1 MIMKTKI
8 QYICVL
14 VATMVFFPSCN
25 DDFLNVKP
33 LDKYSDAAVWED
45 PVLVQSFV
53 NNIYMGIPFPFTTL
67 MLSSTVD
74 ESMAVWDWETSLVT
88 QSAMDPSY
96 LAIFDNNFWTGHTR
110 YMTWNNMFRNIR
122 ACNLFFEK
130 IDAVEYEDE
139 AARQNVIGQVTFLR
153 AYFYH
158 QLVSL
163 YGGVPIITNAY
174 ESDDDMLVARN
185 TFEECVEFIVQE
197 CDKATE
203 LLPATGNKAY
213 ATKGAALALKSR
225 VLLYAASDLFNSN
238 ASWASGYANP
248 ELVSFTSGDQNAR
261 WLAAKNAAKA
271 VIDLGMYSL
280 YGSPNPAT
288 PEEATSN
295 FANLFL
301 NNGNEE
307 DIFLQ
312 FYDVLHNT
320 DWDGPN
326 PGLFNGPNGWHNWGG
341 NTPVGQFADA
351 FEMND
356 GTTFNWSNPAHAANP
371 YVNRDPRFYA
381 TILYEGAQWRTRP
394 SDVSE
399 ADPVGIV
406 QVGTYDK
413 AGTAVPGLDTRN
425 SPIED
430 WNGGYTGY
438 YLRKF
443 IDPGINHQ
451 YDKQQFPFRRFRYA
465 EILLNYVEASI
476 ELNDEAEARTY
487 LNMIR
492 ARAGM
497 PPVNDSG
504 AALMERYRNERRV
517 ELAYEEHRYYD
528 VRRWMI
534 APEVY
539 EDAQGVIVTGDMAP
553 DGTITNRT
561 YARDLSVQEREW
573 RGDNA
578 FYFLPIKLD
587 EMNKN
592 EKLIQNPQY

>member
-1 MIMKTKI
+1 MKIKHSILIAVITAFT
-8 QYICVL
+8 L
-14 VATMVFFPSCN
+14 GCN

-45 PVLVQSFV
+45 PVLVRSYV

-67 MLSSTVD
+67 MLSSCVD
-74 ESMAVWDWETSLVT
+74 ESMAVWDWETSQVT
-88 QSAMDPSY
+88 RSAITPSY
-96 LAIFDNNFWTGHTR
+96 LAIFDAGFWTGSQR
-110 YMTWNNMFRNIR
+110 YMTWNSMYRNIR

-130 IDAVEYEDE
+130 IDEVPFEDATAKE
-139 AARQNVIGQVTFLR
+139 NLIAEVTFLR

-163 YGGVPIITNAY
+163 YGGVPLITNAY
-174 ESDDDMLVARN
+174 EADDELLVARN
-185 TFEECVEFIVQE
+185 TYEECVDFIVEE
-197 CDKATE
+197 CDKAAQA
-203 LLPATGNKAY
+203 LGAPATKAY
-213 ATKGAALALKSR
+213 ASKGAALALKSR

-238 ASWASGYANP
+238 ASWAPGYSSP
-248 ELVSFTSGDQNAR
+248 ELVSHTSGDRTAR

-271 VIDLGMYSL
+271 VIDMGTYEL
-280 YGSPNPAT
+280 YGGENPGSPETAT
-288 PEEATSN
+288 DN
-295 FANLFL
+295 FVGLFL
-301 NNGNEE
+301 NDGNSE

-341 NTPVGQFADA
+341 NTPIGQLADD

-356 GTTFNWSNPAHAANP
+356 GSKFDWNNPTHAANP
-371 YVNRDPRFYA
+371 YANRDPRFYA
-381 TILYEGAQWRTRP
+381 TILHEDAPWRPRP
-394 SDVSE
+394 ADVVD
-399 ADPVGIV
+399 ADPAGRL

-413 AGTAVPGLDTRN
+413 NGTTVPGLDTRK

-430 WNGGYTGY
+430 WNGSYTGY

-443 IDPGINHQ
+443 IDPSINHQ
-451 YDKQQFPFRRFRYA
+451 YDRQQLPWRRFRYA
-465 EILLNYVEASI
+465 ETILNYVEACL
-476 ELNDEAEARTY
+476 ELGEEEEARTW
-487 LNMIR
+487 LNKIR
-492 ARAGM
+492 TRAGM
-497 PPVNDSG
+497 PETSESG

-534 APEVY
+534 APSVY
-539 EDAQGVIVTGDMAP
+539 EDAQGVIVTGDMAA
-553 DGTITNRT
+553 DGTISNRS
-561 YARDLSVQEREW
+561 YAPDISVQQ
-573 RGDNA
+573 RGWDPSNA

-587 EMNKN
+587 EINKN
-592 EKLIQNPQY
+592 ELLVQNPQY